1 MTDKYVAQLKAQH
14 HKAQE
19 CVILMHKL
27 TATLDESTYEAGR
40 FFTTDHWKNIM
51 EEMQQLPDI
60 EWEGNIEEIV
70 KISTNA
76 AAQLSQTD
84 PSRGASEKTEELIR
98 STKDKFPKGR
108 IEN

>member
-1 MTDKYVAQLKAQH
+1 MTDEYVKKLKAQH
-14 HKAQE
+14 HKAE
-19 CVILMHKL
+19 KCVTLMNKL
-27 TATLDESTYEAGR
+27 SATLEESQYEAGR

-51 EEMQQLPDI
+51 EKMQKLPDI

-76 AAQLSQTD
+76 AAELSQT
-84 PSRGASEKTEELIR
+84 ENTEELIR
-98 STKDKFPKGR
+98 STKDKLPQGR